1 MCALSKGS
9 AGTTPARMFLTVDC
23 YHSEGTAF

>member
-1 MCALSKGS
+1 MCVLIKGS
-9 AGTTPARMFLTVDC
+9 AGTTLARMFLTVDG